1 MTLLLD
7 TPPDPVPGAAETHW
21 VSIRHLQRA
30 VAYLG
35 AQGLDSAAWL
45 ARAGIAPECLH
56 NGDGKIGLG
65 ALERLLAIAMQE
77 LDVPCLGLDMARSI
91 TPASFGVLGHLF
103 QASSNLGDLL
113 ASMVRFNGLM
123 SNVGRSRMHL
133 GPGTVTM
140 SWDCLA
146 GGPAFRRVSA
156 EFILGACSAM
166 TRALAPDLPQPVVV
180 RFRHAAQDARTCA
193 LLEHH
198 FDCPVHLQQPD
209 NAIVIHASLLKRRL
223 PHGDTELKALLE
235 QHAHALLASRA
246 ERPSVLEDT
255 RRQIRL
261 ALPRGAPVRHEIA
274 RRMGLS
280 ESTLHRRLQQ
290 EGTTFQAQVDTV
302 RLQLATQTLAQGKAG
317 TGTIAGRLGFSSP
330 QVFARWFRRQAGLTP
345 GQYRQQAGAA
355 PAVAQD
361 VQIDDPALS

>member
-1 MTLLLD
+1 MIPLQD
-7 TPPDPVPGAAETHW
+7 IPPTPASGAAQTHGETHW

-35 AQGLDSAAWL
+35 AQGLDGAAWL

-56 NGDGKIGLG
+56 DGDGKIGLD
-65 ALERLLAIAMQE
+65 ALERLLDIAAQE
-77 LDVPCLGLDMARSI
+77 LDIPCLGLDMARSI

-123 SNVGRSRMHL
+123 SNIGHSSMHR

-166 TRALAPDLPQPVVV
+166 TRALAPSLPQPVVV
-180 RFRHAAQDARTCA
+180 RFRHAAQDARARA
-193 LLEHH
+193 LLERH
-198 FDCPVHLQQPD
+198 FECPVHLQQPD

-223 PHGDTELKALLE
+223 PHGDAELKALLE

-246 ERPSVLEDT
+246 QRPSMLEDT
-255 RRQIRL
+255 RHQIRL
-261 ALPRGAPVRHEIA
+261 ALLRGAPARHEIA

-290 EGTTFQAQVDTV
+290 EGTTFQAQVDGV
-302 RLQLATQTLAQGKAG
+302 RLQLARQALAQGGIG
-317 TGTIAGRLGFSSP
+317 TGTLAGRLGFSSP
-330 QVFARWFRRQAGLTP
+330 QVFARWFRREAGLTP
-345 GQYRQQAGAA
+345 GQYRAQASSS
-355 PAVAQD
+355 
-361 VQIDDPALS
+361 ALAGIAG